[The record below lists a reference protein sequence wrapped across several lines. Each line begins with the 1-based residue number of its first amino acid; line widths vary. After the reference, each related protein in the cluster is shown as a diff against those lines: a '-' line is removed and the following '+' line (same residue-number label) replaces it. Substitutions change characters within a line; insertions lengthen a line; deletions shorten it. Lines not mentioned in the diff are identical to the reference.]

1 MSLQTEQQSAD
12 AARQCYNVLNC
23 FFYAPRIVEFFFKL
37 SYMRTTT
44 SRGYA
49 GLWFYCQK
57 NPVRHNEVE
66 RSVTL
71 VAVVVGEK
79 KNPKKPTNHQD
90 VV

>member
-12 AARQCYNVLNC
+12 AARQCYNVLNS
-23 FFYAPRIVEFFFKL
+23 FFYAPRIVEVFQIKL
-37 SYMRTTT
+37 HEDNNIT
-44 SRGYA
+44 
-49 GLWFYCQK
+49 GLHGTLVSLSK
-57 NPVRHNEVE
+57 DPVRHNEVE

-79 KNPKKPTNHQD
+79 KPKNPTNHQA

>member
-23 FFYAPRIVEFFFKL
+23 FFYAPRMVEVFQIKL
-37 SYMRTTT
+37 HEENNITGL
-44 SRGYA
+44 RGT
-49 GLWFYCQK
+49 LVLLSK
-57 NPVRHNEVE
+57 DPVRHNEVE

-79 KNPKKPTNHQD
+79 NPKNPTNHQ
-90 VV
+90 